1 MRNRIRP
8 ENSKEKEKF
17 WHFLLSYEQMD
28 KLWRMVSKLPCTSRV
43 GTCTHTRTFV
53 PAQALTNTTIW
64 WQLAKLCELVQTV
77 QICTV
82 GAKFCKLSRL
92 QVAEKEGRAKNKLR
106 IIVIHC
112 SIHQGHGMCG
122 QGYTHCISFKLKSNV
137 SHKKLWQV
145 ILHWRGIKHPV
156 ISPREIT
163 WCSPESGRNKPDW
176 LESSFDYFC
185 GYFQR
190 SSLSLCHFAT
200 LPALLSKS

>member
-8 ENSKEKEKF
+8 GNSKEKEKF

-28 KLWRMVSKLPCTSRV
+28 KLWRMVSKLSCTSGV

-53 PAQALTNTTIW
+53 RAQALINTTIW

-82 GAKFCKLSRL
+82 GAHFCKLSRL
-92 QVAEKEGRAKNKLR
+92 EVAEKEGRAKNKLR

-122 QGYTHCISFKLKSNV
+122 QGYTHCIRFELKSNA